1 MNKLRIGV
9 IFGGMSPEHYISIA
23 SGTAVMIN
31 LNKEKYEIY
40 PIYIDEAGN
49 WYEYKDQIKQ
59 YQIGDDLAQIEKIE
73 NIIEY
78 IKKLD
83 VAFPVLHGLYGEDG
97 SIQGMFELFN
107 IPYVGCKI
115 LGSSLGMD
123 KVYSKIMFEKAG
135 IKQAKYEYIKKFND
149 KYIYVDKKLNETI
162 YNNIEEICKFLEK
175 KLTFPMFIKPSN
187 SGSSVGINQ
196 AHNLKELKEY
206 IKIAE
211 EFDNKILI
219 EERVMGREIECSVLG
234 NEIVKTSCVGEIIT
248 DEEFYTY
255 NSKYNNSKTK
265 LIIPAD
271 LTKKLTEE
279 IQQIAIKAFK
289 AIDGKGFS
297 RVDFLVNDKTGEINI
312 IEINTIPGFT
322 NISMFPKLF
331 EKSGTSY
338 SDLLEQLINLTL
350 ELKK

>member
-9 IFGGMSPEHYISIA
+9 IFGGMSPEHEVSIV
-23 SGTAVMIN
+23 SGTSVVSN
-31 LNKEKYEIY
+31 LDKEKYAIY
-40 PIYIDEAGN
+40 PIYINKEGI
-49 WYEYKDQIKQ
+49 WYEYKDQINK
-59 YQIGDDLAQIEKIE
+59 YQMGATLGKTEKIE
-73 NIIEY
+73 NAIEY
-78 IKKLD
+78 LKKLD
-83 VAFPVLHGLYGEDG
+83 VVFPVLHGLYGEDG
-97 SIQGMFELFN
+97 SIQGMLELLN

-115 LGSSLGMD
+115 LGSALGMD

-162 YNNIEEICKFLEK
+162 YNNIEEICSLLEK
-175 KLTFPMFIKPSN
+175 KLNFPMFVKPSN

-196 AHNLKELKEY
+196 AKNAEELKEY

-219 EERVMGREIECSVLG
+219 EEKVIGREIECSVLG
-234 NEIVKTSCVGEIIT
+234 NEIVKTSCLGEIIP

-255 NSKYNNSKTK
+255 NSKYNNSKAK
-265 LIIPAD
+265 LIIPAEISKE
-271 LTKKLTEE
+271 LTLE
-279 IQQIAIKAFK
+279 IQKIAVKAFK

-322 NISMFPKLF
+322 SISMFPKLF
-331 EKSGTSY
+331 ENTGISY
-338 SDLLEQLINLTL
+338 SDLLEQLINLAL
-350 ELKK
+350 EL